1 MPTATITSKGQI
13 TLPKEVREALG
24 VGTGDRVE
32 FVAEEK
38 GVYKL
43 LPATRDVRSLKGL
56 VSKPAKPVG
65 VEDMI
70 RAIVRGASKRR

>member
-1 MPTATITSKGQI
+1 MATATITRKAQI
-13 TLPKEVREALG
+13 TLPKEVCEALRFR
-24 VGTGDRVE
+24 TGDRVD

-43 LPATRDVRSLKGL
+43 VAATRDVRSLKGL

-65 VEDMI
+65 VEEMN
-70 RAIVRGASKRR
+70 RAIARGASKQR

>member
-1 MPTATITSKGQI
+1 MVTATITSKGQI

-24 VGTGDRVE
+24 VGTGDRLE

-38 GVYKL
+38 GVYKVI
-43 LPATRDVRSLKGL
+43 PATRDVKSLKGL
-56 VSKPAKPVG
+56 ISKPAKPVS
-65 VEDMI
+65 VEDMN